1 LLLWL
6 RERLQALGYNTTRPE
21 TEDWG
26 WYVYSERGA
35 SSYLVGASGDPESG
49 SDIHW
54 MIQIHKERSLRD
66 KMFGRNKLAS
76 NDELSEAVEWLVRGE
91 KDFRNPSVKKNK
103 QRTEYSRLHRVFV
116 RIGRRYAICRRL
128 ISLPGVGAA
137 IGSNVHV
144 PFWHL

>member
-1 LLLWL
+1 MVHLISFVTDRFEPAKESPNDINPIPGEALLLWL

-91 KDFRNPSVKKNK
+91 KDFRNPSLKK
-103 QRTEYSRLHRVFV
+103 EE
-116 RIGRRYAICRRL
+116 
-128 ISLPGVGAA
+128 
-137 IGSNVHV
+137 
-144 PFWHL
+144 

>member
-1 LLLWL
+1 MVHLISFVTDRFDPAKESPNDINPIPAEALLLWL

-66 KMFGRNKLAS
+66 KMFGRTSWLQTMNCPRLS
-76 NDELSEAVEWLVRGE
+76 NGWSEE
-91 KDFRNPSVKKNK
+91 KKTSETP
-103 QRTEYSRLHRVFV
+103 
-116 RIGRRYAICRRL
+116 A
-128 ISLPGVGAA
+128 
-137 IGSNVHV
+137 
-144 PFWHL
+144 